1 MKMILASAAKRGT
14 EEFMR
19 ICYDRRMNS
28 SSEFPNFGTPPPVSP
43 GGPLNPAI
51 KKRLVVAG
59 AAFVVFFFLVAAFI
73 SGKGGIIEV
82 DDSQA
87 CVVVNYITGNVE
99 VYNTPGFKIFMPFAA
114 QAFLFDKSPNKFIME
129 GDRDVDSNHVSKL
142 TVRANDGSNFWFE
155 TLEIQYRIDPM
166 KAGIILD
173 DSGSGTSFKSNW
185 VKSYARSV
193 LRDEFGRFSAEEV
206 ADPSNYNTA
215 TTSSENRLNEMLA
228 EHGVIIMQI
237 ITPKPQFEARY
248 EKAIEDRK
256 VANQEVEKLKAQ
268 AIQLTRERERR
279 LATIE
284 RDKATEYELL
294 LGTLEADRIT
304 ATKEAVKL
312 TKNADAQKIEDSAA
326 GLALELANKQEAE
339 GLKVQAEKQAEGLR
353 AQVEALALQ
362 GEILVREKLAQKFSS
377 IKFNIIPYRRDPAPT
392 RLEHS
397 GLQLTPGGQQ

>member
-1 MKMILASAAKRGT
+1 MS
-14 EEFMR
+14 
-19 ICYDRRMNS
+19 S
-28 SSEFPNFGTPPPVSP
+28 SSEFPNFGTPPPISP
-43 GGPLNPAI
+43 KGPQSPKI
-51 KKRLVVAG
+51 KKTLVAG
-59 AAFVVFFFLVAAFI
+59 AIGFLMVVIILIAFI

-87 CVVVNYITGNVE
+87 CVVVNYITGDVE
-99 VYNTPGFKIFMPFAA
+99 VYNTPGYKIFMPFAA

-129 GDRDVDSNHVSKL
+129 GDKDVDSNHVSKL

-166 KAGIILD
+166 KAGIVLD
-173 DSGSGTSFKSNW
+173 DSGSGTAFKSNW

-215 TTSSENRLNEMLA
+215 TTASENRLNEMLA
-228 EHGVIIMQI
+228 PHGVVIMQI
-237 ITPKPQFEARY
+237 ITPKPQFESRY

-279 LATIE
+279 LADIE
-284 RDKATEYELL
+284 RDMATEYELL
-294 LGTLEADRIT
+294 LGTLEADRIG
-304 ATKEAVKL
+304 ATKDAVRV
-312 TKNADAQKIEDSAA
+312 TKSADAQKIQDIAA
-326 GLALELANKQEAE
+326 GTAVELANKQEAE
-339 GLKVQAEKQAEGLR
+339 GLKVQAQKEAEGLR
-353 AQVEALALQ
+353 AQVEALAKQ
-362 GEILVREKLAQKFSS
+362 GDILVREKLAQKFSM

-397 GLQLTPGGQQ
+397 GLNVLPGGQQ

>member
-1 MKMILASAAKRGT
+1 
-14 EEFMR
+14 
-19 ICYDRRMNS
+19 MNS
-28 SSEFPNFGTPPPVSP
+28 SSEFPDFGTPPPISP
-43 GGPLNPAI
+43 GGSPRPKI
-51 KKRLVVAG
+51 KKSFIVG
-59 AAFVVFFFLVAAFI
+59 GIIFFLFTVVLI
-73 SGKGGIIEV
+73 VVVSGKGGIIEV
-82 DDSQA
+82 DDAEA
-87 CVVVNYITGNVE
+87 CVVVNYVTGNVD
-99 VYNTPGFKIFMPFAA
+99 VYNTPGYKIFMPFAA

-129 GDRDVDSNHVSKL
+129 GDKDIDSNHVSKL

-166 KAGIILD
+166 KAGIVLD
-173 DSGSGTSFKSNW
+173 DSGSGTAFKTNW

-206 ADPSNYNTA
+206 ADPSNYNIA
-215 TTSSENRLNEMLA
+215 TTSSENRLNAML
-228 EHGVIIMQI
+228 ESHGVVIMQI

-279 LATIE
+279 LADIE

-294 LGTLEADRIT
+294 LGTLEAERIS
-304 ATKEAVKL
+304 ATRDAVRV
-312 TKNADAQKIEDSAA
+312 TKSADAQKIKTIAA
-326 GLALELANKQEAE
+326 GMAIELANRQEAD
-339 GLKVQAEKQAEGLR
+339 GLIVQAQKQAEGLR
-353 AQVEALALQ
+353 AQVEALAKQ
-362 GEILVREKLAQKFSS
+362 GDILVREKLAQKFKS

-397 GLQLTPGGQQ
+397 GLNLVPGGQQ

>member
-1 MKMILASAAKRGT
+1 MSLGMQVQTLQCAIILT
-14 EEFMR
+14 
-19 ICYDRRMNS
+19 MNS
-28 SSEFPNFGTPPPVSP
+28 SSEFPNFGSPPPINPSGPQSP
-43 GGPLNPAI
+43 KV
-51 KKRLVVAG
+51 KKALVVGGICVVAFIIVVV
-59 AAFVVFFFLVAAFI
+59 AFV
-73 SGKGGIIEV
+73 SGKGGIVEV

-87 CVVVNYITGNVE
+87 CVVVNYISGNVE
-99 VYNTPGFKIFMPFAA
+99 VYNTPGYKIFLPFAA

-129 GDRDVDSNHVSKL
+129 GDKDVDSNHVSKL

-166 KAGIILD
+166 KAGIVLS

-215 TTSSENRLNEMLA
+215 TTAAENRLNEMLA
-228 EHGVIIMQI
+228 LHGVVIMQI
-237 ITPKPQFEARY
+237 ITPKPQFEQRY

-279 LATIE
+279 LADIE

-294 LGTLEADRIT
+294 LGTLEAERIS
-304 ATKEAVKL
+304 ATKDAVRV
-312 TKNADAQKIEDSAA
+312 TKSADAQKISDMAA
-326 GLALELANKQEAE
+326 GQAQELANFQEAE
-339 GLKVQAEKQAEGLR
+339 GLKVQAQKEAEGLR
-353 AQVEALALQ
+353 AQVEALAKQ
-362 GEILVREKLAQKFSS
+362 GDILVREKLAEKFST

-397 GLQLTPGGQQ
+397 GLQIAPGGQQ

>member
-1 MKMILASAAKRGT
+1 
-14 EEFMR
+14 
-19 ICYDRRMNS
+19 MNS
-28 SSEFPNFGTPPPVSP
+28 SSEFPDFGTPPPISP
-43 GGPLNPAI
+43 GGSPRPKINKSFIVGGIIFLLFTVV
-51 KKRLVVAG
+51 LVV
-59 AAFVVFFFLVAAFI
+59 VV

-82 DDSQA
+82 DDSEA
-87 CVVVNYITGNVE
+87 CVVVNYVTGNVD
-99 VYNTPGFKIFMPFAA
+99 VYNTPGYKIFMPFAA

-129 GDRDVDSNHVSKL
+129 GDKDIDSNHVSKL

-166 KAGIILD
+166 KAGIVLD
-173 DSGSGTSFKSNW
+173 DSGSGTAFKTNW

-206 ADPSNYNTA
+206 ADPSNYNIA
-215 TTSSENRLNEMLA
+215 TTSSENRLNAML
-228 EHGVIIMQI
+228 ESHGVVIMQI

-279 LATIE
+279 LADIE

-294 LGTLEADRIT
+294 LGTLEAERIS
-304 ATKEAVKL
+304 ATRDAVRV
-312 TKNADAQKIEDSAA
+312 TKSADAQKIKTIAA
-326 GLALELANKQEAE
+326 GMAIELANRQEAD
-339 GLKVQAEKQAEGLR
+339 GLIVQAQKQAEGLR
-353 AQVEALALQ
+353 AQVEALAKQ
-362 GEILVREKLAQKFSS
+362 GDILVREKLAQKFKS

-397 GLQLTPGGQQ
+397 GLNLVPGGQQ